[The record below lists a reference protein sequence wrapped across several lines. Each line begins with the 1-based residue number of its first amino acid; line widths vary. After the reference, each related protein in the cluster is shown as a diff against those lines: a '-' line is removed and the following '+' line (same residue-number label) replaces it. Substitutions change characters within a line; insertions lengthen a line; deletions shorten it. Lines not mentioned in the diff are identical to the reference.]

1 MWTGGNVLKRVD
13 VVVARGQGRMRRKME
28 DVEIDIEMMRKDGV
42 EKTTKERMMKQ
53 EREKERERG

>member
-1 MWTGGNVLKRVD
+1 MLKRVD
-13 VVVARGQGRMRRKME
+13 VVVARGQVRMRRKME